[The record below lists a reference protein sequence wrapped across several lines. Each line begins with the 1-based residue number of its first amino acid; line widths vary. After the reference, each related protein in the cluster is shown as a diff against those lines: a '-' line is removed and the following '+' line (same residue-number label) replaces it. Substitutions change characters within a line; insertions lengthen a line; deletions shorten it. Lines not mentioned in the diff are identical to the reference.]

1 MSNGSRRNL
10 FLSAALAGALAT
22 ATFAGGAS
30 AQERTFTFDIPS
42 ESLSKAL
49 RDFGQATHQQLVFTD
64 DLTAGKT
71 APALKGS
78 YAAGAA
84 LARILEGSGLAAEK
98 TPAGA
103 LVIRS
108 ARTAS
113 APTAVVAVDEII
125 VTANKKA
132 ESLSSVG
139 EGISAISGSTLE
151 KMNANSL
158 EDYLGFVPG
167 VAFTSFGRPG
177 QNQITIRGIAALGLG
192 AAIATYVDEI
202 PVGSASN
209 EAQGSNY
216 TPDIDP
222 ADLDHVEVLKGPQG
236 TLYGASS
243 LGGLLKYVTRAPS
256 LTRTDLSVGAEA
268 STIDGGGSGYKLRIA
283 GGTPIVQD
291 VLGIRASAYYRDD
304 PGFIHNDLTGA
315 SEVNADRTF
324 GGRVSL
330 LYQPIEKLQIRLG
343 AIYQNVRADGLNAVS
358 YNAAPNLPPPFNA
371 TYGDLDQH
379 LHLAQPNTVKDQIY
393 SAELHYDLGWAK
405 LVSAT
410 GVSREDIYRYTDVTG
425 TYTRPS
431 YFRALHEPVGST
443 ASLVNDYDIFKT
455 SEEVRLQS
463 SSNGK
468 LEWVVGA
475 VALKETSTTDGT
487 VNIRDAA
494 MVLLP
499 QPAGVASISN
509 TDNNLKEYA
518 GFGDLTWYVLPQ
530 FDVSVG
536 YRRSHLTQ
544 RNETL
549 QSGYV
554 FEPATPTVPINRVD
568 HTSNDVDTYSVGARW
583 RVSSDILL
591 YARAASGFRP
601 GGGRPQPP
609 LVIPNYVFTYN
620 PDSVWSYESGVKA
633 KAWDGRVTA
642 DVDVFYI
649 DWSHTQ
655 TLIPAVIGQPYLVQ
669 GNAGD
674 AVSKGIE
681 GQFVV
686 APISGLTMSAAL
698 SYTDAHFTQTVG
710 SNLAGVQLQFAPRF
724 TGALQVEYE
733 RPLVADWNGFV
744 GGDYRYRSSMLDA
757 VDVKNPGYGQV
768 GAQIGAERGKLRL
781 SLSVVN
787 LTDRRG
793 LLGYTGGGNQAGD
806 PYRYAVNPP
815 RTVSFSVS
823 QRF

>member
-1 MSNGSRRNL
+1 MSRLLRRRL
-10 FLSAALAGALAT
+10 LQSAVLASALSATAIAG
-22 ATFAGGAS
+22 S
-30 AQERTFTFDIPS
+30 VCAQERTFTFDIPS

-49 RDFGQATHQQLVFTD
+49 RDFGQATHQQLVFTEN
-64 DLTAGKT
+64 LTSGKT
-71 APALKGS
+71 APAVKGAYPAGDALAQLLKGS
-78 YAAGAA
+78 
-84 LARILEGSGLAAEK
+84 GLSYER
-98 TPAGA
+98 TPTGA
-103 LVIRS
+103 LVLHGQRS
-108 ARTAS
+108 PQDVAVNDEIVVTAS
-113 APTAVVAVDEII
+113 
-125 VTANKKA
+125 KKPEA
-132 ESLSSVG
+132 LSSVG
-139 EGISAISGSTLE
+139 EGVSAISGAKLE
-151 KMNANSL
+151 NMNANSL

-177 QNQITIRGIAALGLG
+177 QNQITIRGVAALGLG

-256 LTRTDLSVGAEA
+256 LTKTDLTMGVEG
-268 STIDGGGSGYKLRIA
+268 STVDGGGDGFKIRVA
-283 GGTPIVQD
+283 GGAPIIKD
-291 VLGIRASAYYRDD
+291 VLGVRVSAYFRDD
-304 PGFIHNDLTGA
+304 PGFIHDDLTGK
-315 SEVNADRTF
+315 SEVNADRTY
-324 GGRVSL
+324 GGRISL
-330 LYQPIEKLQIRLG
+330 LYQPIEKLQIKLG
-343 AIYQNVRADGLNAVS
+343 AIYQNVRSDGLNAVS
-358 YNAAPNLPPPFNA
+358 YNAAPTLPPPFNPI
-371 TYGDLDQH
+371 YGDLDQH
-379 LHLAQPNTVKDQIY
+379 LHLTQPNTVKDQIY
-393 SAELHYDLGWAK
+393 SAELHYDLGFAK

-431 YFRALHEPVGST
+431 YFKALNEPVGST
-443 ASLVNDYDIFKT
+443 ASLVNDYDIYKT
-455 SEEVRLQS
+455 SEEVRLES
-463 SSNGK
+463 NPNGK

-475 VALKETSTTDGT
+475 VALKETSTTDGV
-487 VNIRDAA
+487 VNIRNAS

-499 QPAGVASISN
+499 QPAGIASISN

-518 GFGDLTWYVLPQ
+518 GFGNITWYVLPQ
-530 FDVSVG
+530 FDLSAG
-536 YRRSHLTQ
+536 YRRSHISQ

-554 FEPATPTVPINRVD
+554 FEPATPTVGINRVD
-568 HTSNDVDTYSVGARW
+568 RTSNDVDTYSFGARW
-583 RVSSDILL
+583 RVTSDVMV

-620 PDSVWSYESGVKA
+620 PDSVWSYETGVKA
-633 KAWDGRVTA
+633 KAWDGRITT

-655 TLIPAVIGQPYLVQ
+655 TLIPAVVGQPYLVQ

-681 GQFVV
+681 GSFAVT
-686 APISGLTMSAAL
+686 PIRGLTLSTAL
-698 SYTDAHFTQTVG
+698 AYTDAHFTQTVG
-710 SNLAGVQLQFAPRF
+710 SNIAGTQLQFAPRF
-724 TGALQVEYE
+724 TGSLQVDYE
-733 RPLVADWNGFV
+733 QPVFADWNGFV

-768 GAQIGAERGKLRL
+768 GFHVGAEHQKTRI
-781 SLSVVN
+781 SLSIVN
-787 LTDRRG
+787 LTNRRG
-793 LLGYTGGGNQAGD
+793 LLGYTGGGNQTGD
-806 PYRYAVNPP
+806 PYRYAINPP
-815 RTVSFSVS
+815 RTISVS
-823 QRF
+823 LTQKF